1 MEILI
6 IHLFLLFPPNWVN
19 GADLKAR
26 IIIKKMKDC
35 DAQEAA
41 KDAINYIENVK
52 KSKNVDVASDRFFG
66 PETILDG
73 GMTPG
78 DTYMGPALETV
89 VNFLQLGKVTHE
101 FENSLFG
108 AATCTFCK
116 AAFLFLQYYLDK
128 KADYLEV
135 ISDTKMLCGG
145 LVFLSSHVCH
155 GLVDSFGRDV
165 FMVMKSTKQSPENIC
180 GFMFGEACNNPE
192 NPKHEWKPS
201 IPPASVKNKVIQKK
215 PIPSSRS
222 KRHDELLTILHISD
236 THWDPFYK
244 EGSLAACDDFLCC
257 REESG
262 QVSIEIIII
271 NNISQIVISRFMT
284 RLMLLDTGETPGS
297 VTLH

>member
-1 MEILI
+1 MLFVLIFILSKCNCENS
-6 IHLFLLFPPNWVN
+6 FE
-19 GADLKAR
+19 LKSRR
-26 IIIKKMKDC
+26 IINKMKEC
-35 DAQEAA
+35 DAKEAA
-41 KDAINYIENVK
+41 MDAVNYIENVK
-52 KSKNVDVASDRFFG
+52 KATTVDVASDRFFG

-73 GMTPG
+73 GMSPG

-89 VNFLQLGKVTHE
+89 VNFLELGKVTHE

-116 AAFLFLQYYLDK
+116 AAFLFLQYYLDR
-128 KADYLEV
+128 KADFHEV

-180 GFMFGEACNNPE
+180 GFMFGEACNNPN
-192 NPKHEWKPS
+192 NPKHEWKPLL
-201 IPPASVKNKVIQKK
+201 PPASVKNKIIQKK
-215 PIPSSRS
+215 PIRGTSSRS
-222 KRHDELLTILHISD
+222 RRHDEILTILHISD

-262 QVSIEIIII
+262 LVSVVDSFFLFLFYE
-271 NNISQIVISRFMT
+271 NVRCMMKQ
-284 RLMLLDTGETPGS
+284 MLLDSGETPES
-297 VTLH
+297 VTHH